1 MPRARNVLGVVNR
14 VNKITHGRI
23 YTYVLDM
30 RLFAANIISFFNR
43 GVAYLI
49 SQRNFVIQCL
59 GDPDSILT
67 EEVDF
72 FEWPNNLTGERNF
85 TLSL

>member
-1 MPRARNVLGVVNR
+1 MSYRQERLHVFLWSRVDANLPRARNVLGVVNR
-14 VNKITHGRI
+14 VNKFTHGRI

-49 SQRNFVIQCL
+49 SQRNFVI
-59 GDPDSILT
+59 
-67 EEVDF
+67 
-72 FEWPNNLTGERNF
+72 
-85 TLSL
+85 